1 MRLRFDHLTSNFAY
15 FIVMLVYSINDVL
28 IVNFDRIQTFL
39 IRRNDN
45 NFLVGLQLR
54 EVFIRVDFMKEELR
68 FEVLIKIKSLLHQ
81 LIQLPRD
88 DLLIK
93 VTCESVL
100 L

>member
-1 MRLRFDHLTSNFAY
+1 MF
-15 FIVMLVYSINDVL
+15 VYAVDDFL

-54 EVFIRVDFMKEELR
+54 EVFICVNFMKEELR

-81 LIQLPRD
+81 LIQLPGD
-88 DLLIK
+88 DLLVK
-93 VTCESVL
+93 VPCESVL